1 MAMGR
6 RPTLAREITGVIVI
20 PLKVPLVPAKGVT
33 EKSGENRH
41 GPPAVETIRCLANAS
56 WL

>member
-1 MAMGR
+1 MGR

-41 GPPAVETIRCLANAS
+41 GPPAVETIRRLANAS